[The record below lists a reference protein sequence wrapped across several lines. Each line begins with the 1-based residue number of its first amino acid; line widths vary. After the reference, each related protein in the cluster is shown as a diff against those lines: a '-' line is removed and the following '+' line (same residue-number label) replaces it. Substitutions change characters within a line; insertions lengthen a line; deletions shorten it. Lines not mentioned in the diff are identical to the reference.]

1 VVIPT
6 YNRGRLLN
14 ETIPTYLQDEVAR
27 LVLVDDCS
35 VDDTPRVAR
44 ELAERY
50 APRILYVRNE
60 TNRKQA
66 YSKNRGKALADTPY
80 LYFGDDDSVLLPRSL
95 AVLLET
101 SRRFGANVVGAAA
114 LYCRPGQSVA
124 DAVRDSERRAASAS
138 GSNRVDM
145 VHLRFDFGIRS
156 EVPVEL
162 PVTHSCFL
170 IERDWASRFS
180 FDTRYTGNCYRE
192 ETDFLLTCKLAGAK
206 ILFDSRAV
214 QVNLPR
220 GVTVGGARAA
230 GRMRYEWHSALNTL
244 RFVRKHRRYFEDDVG
259 VWHVRPFLS
268 FLASRV
274 AAAWKVR
281 VV

>member
-1 VVIPT
+1 MSKAITVVIPT

-80 LYFGDDDSVLLPRSL
+80 LYFGDDDSVLLPYSL

-101 SRRFGANVVGAAA
+101 T
-114 LYCRPGQSVA
+114 
-124 DAVRDSERRAASAS
+124 
-138 GSNRVDM
+138 
-145 VHLRFDFGIRS
+145 RS
-156 EVPVEL
+156 EIPSGE
-162 PVTHSCFL
+162 P
-170 IERDWASRFS
+170 RAR
-180 FDTRYTGNCYRE
+180 R
-192 ETDFLLTCKLAGAK
+192 GA
-206 ILFDSRAV
+206 
-214 QVNLPR
+214 
-220 GVTVGGARAA
+220 TT
-230 GRMRYEWHSALNTL
+230 WT
-244 RFVRKHRRYFEDDVG
+244 
-259 VWHVRPFLS
+259 WCT
-268 FLASRV
+268 
-274 AAAWKVR
+274 
-281 VV
+281 